1 MKNRIVSICTV
12 AAMLVGCASGP
23 KQATNE
29 EPEPLSYPRVEIVY
43 NAKAELAVLDT
54 GATPTAG
61 LGGLFGPV
69 GALVAIGVDAAS
81 RSNSIDQ
88 VASRS
93 KRFQQAIEDDL
104 GELALNREYAERLAE
119 AMRAT
124 GREVKLTPGERA
136 KGGARKMELAGL
148 TATPDHVVMLV
159 RITTGYGAP
168 SLTSDF
174 RPVVVV
180 EYALRDD
187 KLQPI
192 TWNSVASNQGSPSYF
207 SYDTLLKEKKEAY
220 EGLRQQLFSTVGRVM
235 KNDFPKQE

>member
-1 MKNRIVSICTV
+1 MKKRIFSICTI
-12 AAMLVGCASGP
+12 AALLVGCAGGS
-23 KQATNE
+23 KKVANE
-29 EPEPLSYPRVEIVY
+29 EPEPLSYPRVEIFY
-43 NAKAELAVLDT
+43 NAKPELAVLDT

-61 LGGLFGPV
+61 LGGLFGPIGV
-69 GALVAIGVDAAS
+69 LVAVGVDAAS
-81 RSNSIDQ
+81 RSNSINQ
-88 VASRS
+88 AASRS
-93 KRFQQAIEDDL
+93 KRFQQAIEDDV

-136 KGGARKMELAGL
+136 SGGPRKMELAGL
-148 TATPDHVVMLV
+148 TATPGHVVMLLRV
-159 RITTGYGAP
+159 TTGYGAP

-174 RPVVVV
+174 RPIVVVD
-180 EYALRDD
+180 YALRDE

-192 TWNSVASNQGSPSYF
+192 TWNSVTSNQGSPSYF

-220 EGLRQQLFSTVGRVM
+220 EGLRQQLFATVGRVM